1 MYFLHYAGESN
12 ERGFPVI
19 NLNCFKV
26 PKIVFFFNILQ
37 GGLKAVVWTDTV
49 QTIIM
54 FGAMV
59 VTVIVGTVRVGGVQE
74 VWSRNQ
80 QGDRIEFFK

>member
-1 MYFLHYAGESN
+1 MANCLL
-12 ERGFPVI
+12 
-19 NLNCFKV
+19 NLVTKY
-26 PKIVFFFNILQ
+26 FFFNISQ

-59 VTVIVGTVRVGGVQE
+59 VTVVVGTVRVGGVKE